1 LFTYLW
7 LACRFLQSAVRSRC
21 DVALEN
27 LALRQQLVVLMR
39 SSRRPRLTRADRLF
53 WSWLSRAWPRWR
65 SALVIV
71 QPDTVVRWH
80 RTGWRR
86 YWAWKSR
93 GPGRPRVSPELRLLI
108 QRLARE
114 NPRWGSVR
122 IRGEL
127 AKLGFQVS
135 AESVRCYRRS
145 ALRRPPSQSWRTF
158 LCNHAPRIRPPSG
171 SGAS

>member
-1 LFTYLW
+1 MFTYLW
-7 LACRFLQSAVRSRC
+7 LACRFLRSAVRSRC

-27 LALRQQLVVLMR
+27 LALRQQLVVLTR
-39 SSRRPRLTRADRLF
+39 SPRRPRLTRADRLF

-93 GPGRPRVSPELRLLI
+93 RRGPGRPRLSPELRLLI
-108 QRLARE
+108 QRLA
-114 NPRWGSVR
+114 WS
-122 IRGEL
+122 
-127 AKLGFQVS
+127 S
-135 AESVRCYRRS
+135 RS
-145 ALRRPPSQSWRTF
+145 PPYSLRQR
-158 LCNHAPRIRPPSG
+158 
-171 SGAS
+171 

>member
-7 LACRFLQSAVRSRC
+7 LACRFLRSAVRLRS

-27 LALRQQLVVLMR
+27 LTLRQQLVVLTR

-80 RTGWRR
+80 RARPEKGPRSDSAPGQGEPERQFSQSAFQIRMRFLAPTGR
-86 YWAWKSR
+86 ASAFAASGCPPAMPAC
-93 GPGRPRVSPELRLLI
+93 GPLLS
-108 QRLARE
+108 L
-114 NPRWGSVR
+114 
-122 IRGEL
+122 
-127 AKLGFQVS
+127 
-135 AESVRCYRRS
+135 S
-145 ALRRPPSQSWRTF
+145 ALDKGFGGAILAAKPVS
-158 LCNHAPRIRPPSG
+158 SG
-171 SGAS
+171 Y